1 MLQATED
8 KLEME
13 KKKAAELESRTARE
27 IEEKLDQLRT
37 NYLLLEV
44 EVGRTQADLDFAL
57 EKETKLTQNISY
69 LKT

>member
-27 IEEKLDQLRT
+27 IEEKLD
-37 NYLLLEV
+37 
-44 EVGRTQADLDFAL
+44 
-57 EKETKLTQNISY
+57 
-69 LKT
+69 